1 MKEIMEHPFAKST
14 PMTER
19 YRRLLDAVGPEDTLA
34 IVINADPD
42 SMASALALKRLFWR
56 RVAKATICHSNVV
69 KRADNLALIKLLK
82 IDQTHIRNLKRSK
95 ISKWAIVDSQP
106 HHNAVFERIS
116 FDIIIDHHPL
126 GPDSKGFLVDVREEY
141 GANATIMTEYLRAA
155 RIKPSPMLATAL
167 FYGIKTDTDNFVRGS
182 QASDIEAFRYLY
194 PFANL
199 NVIKK
204 IESSE
209 MTRNMLASYRE
220 AMDRLKFA
228 KGTAFVHMGEVNNT
242 DTLVMIADFFMKL
255 AEAGWS
261 VVSGINGGKLIVIY
275 RNAELRGDA
284 GGKAK
289 RMFDQFGASA
299 GGHKS
304 AGRAEVP
311 LDEISN
317 ELKGFSDPGKF
328 VMKLFRETR

>member
-14 PMTER
+14 PMAER
-19 YRRLLDAVGPEDTLA
+19 CRRLLTAVGPEDTLA

-42 SMASALALKRLFWR
+42 AMASALALKRLFWR
-56 RVAKATICHSNVV
+56 RVAKATIYHTNVI

-82 IDQTHIRNLKRSK
+82 MDQTHIRNLKRDT
-95 ISKWAIVDSQP
+95 ISKFAIVDSQP
-106 HHNAVFERIS
+106 HHDAVFERIP
-116 FDIIIDHHPL
+116 FDIIIDHHPP

-141 GANATIMTEYLRAA
+141 GANSTIMTEYLRAA
-155 RIKPSPMLATAL
+155 RIKPSPRLATAL
-167 FYGIKTDTDNFVRGS
+167 FYGIKTDTDNFARDS
-182 QASDIEAFRYLY
+182 QVSDIEAFRYLY
-194 PFANL
+194 RFANL

-204 IESSE
+204 IEFSE
-209 MTRNMLASYRE
+209 MTHNTLASYRD
-220 AMDRLKFA
+220 AMDRLTFA
-228 KGTAFVHMGEVNNT
+228 KGTVFVHMGEVSST

-284 GGKAK
+284 GRKAK
-289 RMFDQFGASA
+289 LMFDRFGASA

-304 AGRAEVP
+304 AARAEVP
-311 LDEISN
+311 MDEIAA
-317 ELKGFSDPGKF
+317 ELKGYADPGKF
-328 VMKLFRETR
+328 VMKLFRETK